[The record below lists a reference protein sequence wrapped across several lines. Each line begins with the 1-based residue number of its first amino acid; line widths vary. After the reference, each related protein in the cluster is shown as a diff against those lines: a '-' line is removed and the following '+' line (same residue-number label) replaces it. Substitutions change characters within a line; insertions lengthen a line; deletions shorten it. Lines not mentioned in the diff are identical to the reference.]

1 MLGQGR
7 WLYLYFNHWQTT
19 LVSVSECLIC
29 LIVLF
34 AMMMTYS
41 IKYIRGNSLWPFF
54 SVGKFVTFKD
64 SVTSGTSSYGIK
76 GSHWVT
82 WCFMWLTRPHP
93 LKMLF
98 VFVFVGWI
106 FRKQLDFRLVS
117 YYSLYTNMGT
127 IWNNNSNNDNHD
139 DDGLM
144 MAVILLVLW
153 ILLNTCVNIEYT
165 YIYDFISYTNDIICA
180 RV

>member
-1 MLGQGR
+1 MLEQGR

-19 LVSVSECLIC
+19 LVSVSECLI
-29 LIVLF
+29 VLF

-41 IKYIRGNSLWPFF
+41 IQLHTWQFFMTFFFGLVSPWLSKLKWPPA
-54 SVGKFVTFKD
+54 T
-64 SVTSGTSSYGIK
+64 
-76 GSHWVT
+76 GSKVHIEGRLMFLCELT
-82 WCFMWLTRPHP
+82 WPHP

-106 FRKQLDFRLVS
+106 LRKQLDFRLVS
-117 YYSLYTNMGT
+117 YYSLYTNVGT
-127 IWNNNSNNDNHD
+127 ITVNNDNHD

-144 MAVILLVLW
+144 MAVILLVIW
-153 ILLNTCVNIEYT
+153 ILLNKCVNIEYT
-165 YIYDFISYTNDIICA
+165 YVYEFISYTHDIICA